1 MVVCGLRMVAGL
13 SIAKSQ
19 WELFPEM
26 VLGPRV
32 HQELGFVQ
40 TWMLALR
47 PAFSKASRIPTT
59 THTHTEPRLETK
71 VSHSTGTSVPGIT
84 WWPLPHERLGG
95 AQWIYSQFPCLLFLP
110 FSENSRTFLFGV

>member
-26 VLGPRV
+26 VLGPRA

-59 THTHTEPRLETK
+59 THTHR
-71 VSHSTGTSVPGIT
+71 
-84 WWPLPHERLGG
+84 
-95 AQWIYSQFPCLLFLP
+95 AQTRDQGQPQYWDICARDHLVAVA
-110 FSENSRTFLFGV
+110 T